1 MKHIV
6 KETTTSLKYGNAQ
19 TVAELIRIQVDL
31 TVQRV
36 ALVSSRRIEM
46 TQANLFGETVKVP
59 TVNMSAPDWKG
70 EKKRTEQ
77 VGLKPVDG
85 EFITNKQ
92 AEDKRYTKAYCMNMI
107 EGEGYL
113 WDMRCWNKYKDRAEM
128 MEWLGR
134 IEQGKDVAH
143 NCGHTHFCIERLLNK
158 KLATK
163 EEIAVAMLKNSN
175 KQYAKRLV
183 KCWDNPKLCPKF
195 KAQGDY
201 GNEICNG
208 CQ

>member
-1 MKHIV
+1 M
-6 KETTTSLKYGNAQ
+6 G
-19 TVAELIRIQVDL
+19 
-31 TVQRV
+31 
-36 ALVSSRRIEM
+36 
-46 TQANLFGETVKVP
+46 QANLFGETVKVP
-59 TVNMSAPDWKG
+59 IVKNACAGLG

-77 VGLKPVDG
+77 VGLKPVEG
-85 EFITNKQ
+85 KFITESK
-92 AEDKRYTKAYCMNMI
+92 AKDDLKYSKAYCMKMI
-107 EGEGYL
+107 ESEGYL
-113 WDMRCWNKYKDRAEM
+113 WDMRCWDKYKDKAEI

-134 IEQGKDVAH
+134 IEQGKDVAY

>member
-1 MKHIV
+1 
-6 KETTTSLKYGNAQ
+6 
-19 TVAELIRIQVDL
+19 
-31 TVQRV
+31 
-36 ALVSSRRIEM
+36 M

-59 TVNMSAPDWKG
+59 TVSMSAPDWKG
-70 EKKRTEQ
+70 EKTATKQVPLGQPRDEQ
-77 VGLKPVDG
+77 GNYMSDDDIQYPK
-85 EFITNKQ
+85 E
-92 AEDKRYTKAYCMNMI
+92 YCINQI
-107 EGEGYL
+107 ESEGYL
-113 WDMRCWNKYKDRAEM
+113 WDMRCWDNYKDKAEI